1 MDILFLGTGSAWRL
15 PEHSCRC
22 MICTK
27 MLELKEERTRTSIQ
41 ITTPQ
46 KILIDPGPD
55 LITHMK
61 RYNLETPD
69 LILITHEHGDHYIGI
84 DDLLAFK
91 RSVLREAWKLIPVY
105 ATEAT
110 WRTID
115 IRFGYLAGSLF
126 TKRIVEPGKQIRFGN
141 TVITPF
147 KTFHGP
153 TAEGSVGY
161 VIEENREGQAPVK
174 LVYTSDFM
182 EVETDYELIHN
193 PDVLI
198 IQSHWLNEPVENR
211 PFHMSLQ
218 RALGFIKKWNPRK
231 QIFLV
236 HISGGDQIPGDPY
249 NDTVKKAPPLNPM
262 TDPKQGKPYTVPLCQ
277 EDWNKLVAKICVDN
291 SLSCGITVPRDGD
304 GFSIS

>member
-22 MICTK
+22 MICTR
-27 MLELKEERTRTSIQ
+27 MLELNEERTRTSIE
-41 ITTPQ
+41 ITTSQ

-91 RSVLREAWKLIPVY
+91 RSGLREAWKLIRVY
-105 ATEAT
+105 ATETT

-115 IRFGYLAGSLF
+115 GRFSYLAGSLF
-126 TKRIVEPGKQIRFGN
+126 AKRIIEPGKQIWCGK
-141 TVITPF
+141 TSITPF

-161 VIEENREGQAPVK
+161 VIEEIREGRDPVK

-182 EVETDYELIHN
+182 SVEIEPESINN

-211 PFHMSLQ
+211 PCHMSLQ
-218 RALGFIKKWNPRK
+218 RALDFIKKWNPRK

-236 HISGGDQIPGDPY
+236 HISGGDQVPGDFY
-249 NDTVKKAPPLNPM
+249 NDSVKKAPALNPM
-262 TDPKQGKPYTVPLCQ
+262 TDPKSGKPYPVPLCQ
-277 EDWNKLVAKICVDN
+277 EDWNKLVAKISEDN
-291 SLSCGITVPRDGD
+291 SLSCLMTVPKDGD
-304 GFSIS
+304 SFSI